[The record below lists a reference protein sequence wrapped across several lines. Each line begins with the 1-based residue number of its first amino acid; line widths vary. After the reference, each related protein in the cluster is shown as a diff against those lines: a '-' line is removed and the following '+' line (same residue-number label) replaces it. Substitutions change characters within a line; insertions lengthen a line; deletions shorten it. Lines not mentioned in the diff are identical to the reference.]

1 MNWLEQILLET
12 EEAEAPRSFFFW
24 SALAA
29 ISAVVKNKVYLDRY
43 FYKLYPNVY
52 IFLVAKSGLRKG
64 IPIAMAKAL
73 VKEVDNTRVISG
85 RNSIQGIIKDLSITV
100 TTPGKPPLRDACG
113 FIVSGE
119 FSTVLI
125 RDPEALTILTDL
137 HDGHY
142 NPEWKNTLKGTGV
155 EELKGVN
162 ITVLGAVN
170 QTHFKDMISQKEVTG
185 GFIAR
190 TMIVEETKRATK
202 NPLVDKPEHVLDVK
216 KLADHLKKLVFLEGG
231 FKWDEE
237 AKESYRKWYMAWNP
251 EDREDKT
258 GTANR
263 IHDQILKV
271 SMLLSLARGVDL
283 TIRPE
288 DLAMATKACSR
299 FERTARTVTSGHGGQ
314 SEFGPKIKLLIDE
327 LVLAP
332 SHSLKRSTVLSKHYG
347 DIDAFDLDR
356 VVATLSQAGAMNERK
371 IKGDVLYEALPKLLN
386 EYKKKETL

>member
-1 MNWLEQILLET
+1 MNWLEEILTAT
-12 EEAEAPRSFFFW
+12 EEAESPKSFFFW

-29 ISAVVKNKVYLDRY
+29 ISAVVNSRVYLDRF

-73 VKEVDNTRVISG
+73 VKEVDNTRIISG
-85 RNSIQGIIKDLSITV
+85 RNSVQGIIKDLSITV
-100 TTPGKPPLRDACG
+100 TGPGKPPIKDARG
-113 FIVSGE
+113 FVVSGE

-162 ITVLGAVN
+162 ITVLGALN
-170 QTHFKDMISQKEVTG
+170 QTHFKDMISSKEVTG

-190 TMIVEETKRATK
+190 TMIVEEGKRARK
-202 NPLVDKPEHVLDVK
+202 NPLTRPPENVLNIPEHAKYLK
-216 KLADHLKKLVFLEGG
+216 KLALLEGP
-231 FKWDEE
+231 FVWDDQAREDYE
-237 AKESYRKWYMAWNP
+237 KWYMDFNP
-251 EDREDKT
+251 EDHDDKT

-271 SMLLSLARGVDL
+271 AMLLSLARSPDL
-283 TIRPE
+283 LLMPE
-288 DLAMATKACSR
+288 DVSLAIKACSR
-299 FERTARTVTSGHGGQ
+299 FERTARTVTSGHGGS
-314 SEFGPKIKLLIDE
+314 SEFGPKIKLMIDE
-327 LVLAP
+327 MLQAKDYKV
-332 SHSLKRSTVLSKHYG
+332 KRSFLLSKHYG
-347 DIDAFDLDR
+347 DMDAFDLDR
-356 VVATLSQAGAMNERK
+356 VVATLIQSGAVIERK
-371 IKGDVLYEALPKLLN
+371 VKNDVMYEASEKLIQEYQRVKN
-386 EYKKKETL
+386 E

>member
-190 TMIVEETKRATK
+190 TMIVEEVKRATK
-202 NPLVDKPEHVLDVK
+202 NPLVDKPENVLDVK
-216 KLADHLKKLVFLEGG
+216 KLADHLKKLALLEGE
-231 FKWDEE
+231 FKWDAE
-237 AKESYRKWYMAWNP
+237 AKEAYRKWYMAWTP

-271 SMLLSLARGVDL
+271 SMLLSLARGTDL
-283 TIRPE
+283 VITPP

-299 FERTARTVTSGHGGQ
+299 FERTARTVTSGHG
-314 SEFGPKIKLLIDE
+314 SLMSLSWPLRIALSDLRY
-327 LVLAP
+327 LA
-332 SHSLKRSTVLSKHYG
+332 SITGTSTHSIST
-347 DIDAFDLDR
+347 
-356 VVATLSQAGAMNERK
+356 E
-371 IKGDVLYEALPKLLN
+371 
-386 EYKKKETL
+386 

>member
-1 MNWLEQILLET
+1 MNWLEEVLKGT
-12 EEAEAPRSFFFW
+12 EEAEAPRTFFFW

-29 ISAVVKNKVYLDRY
+29 ISAVVKSRVYLDRF

-52 IFLVAKSGLRKG
+52 VLLVAASGLRKG
-64 IPIAMAKAL
+64 IPIAMAKAM

-125 RDPEALTILTDL
+125 KDPEALTILTDL

-162 ITVLGAVN
+162 ITVLGALN
-170 QTHFKDMISQKEVTG
+170 QTHFKDMISAKEVTG

-190 TMIVEETKRATK
+190 TMIVEETKWALK
-202 NPLVDKPEHVLDVK
+202 NPLLDKPKNVIDVK
-216 KLADHLKKLVFLEGG
+216 HLAGHLKKLAILEGE
-231 FKWDEE
+231 FKWDDV
-237 AKESYRKWYMAWNP
+237 AKENYRKWYMSFNP
-251 EDREDKT
+251 EDHEDKT

-271 SMLLSLARGVDL
+271 AMLLSLARGTDL
-283 TIRPE
+283 TILPE

-299 FERTARTVTSGHGGQ
+299 FERTARTVTQGHGGQ

-327 LVLAP
+327 LRSAANNR
-332 SHSLKRSTVLSKHYG
+332 LKRSTVLSKHYG
-347 DIDAFDLDR
+347 DMDAFDLDR
-356 VVATLSQAGAMNERK
+356 VVATLCQAGAVLERK
-371 IKGDVLYEALPKLLN
+371 VKGDIIYEATPKLMK
-386 EYKKKETL
+386 EYERLKTI

>member
-1 MNWLEQILLET
+1 MNWLETILQDT

-170 QTHFKDMISQKEVTG
+170 QTHFKDMISQKTG

-190 TMIVEETKRATK
+190 TMIVEEVKRATK
-202 NPLVDKPEHVLDVK
+202 NPLLDKPEHVLDIK
-216 KLADHLKKLVFLEGG
+216 KLAEHLKKLALLEGE
-231 FKWDEE
+231 FKWDDE
-237 AKESYRKWYMAWNP
+237 AKETYRKWYMAWNP
-251 EDREDKT
+251 EDRED
-258 GTANR
+258 N
-263 IHDQILKV
+263 
-271 SMLLSLARGVDL
+271 DL

-288 DLAMATKACSR
+288 DLSLATKACSR

-327 LVLAP
+327 LIVAP
-332 SHSLKRSTVLSKHYG
+332 QSSIKRSTFLSKHYG
-347 DIDAFDLDR
+347 DIDAYDLDR
-356 VVATLSQAGAMNERK
+356 VVATLAQAGALNERK
-371 IKGDVLYEALPKLLN
+371 IKNDIVYEASKKLID
-386 EYKKKETL
+386 EYKKKETV